1 MLRAG
6 PLSGFQSLARN
17 SAHTCH
23 FEQRREIFLD
33 CVEFEIRKISPF
45 DRNDRG

>member
-6 PLSGFQSLARN
+6 PLSGFQSLAWN
-17 SAHTCH
+17 
-23 FEQRREIFLD
+23 RRTYLSFRAWRFF
-33 CVEFEIRKISPF
+33 VEFEIRKISPF